1 MLPQIETPKYKLDL
15 PSTGKT
21 VEYRPFL
28 VKEEKILL
36 LAIESMKD
44 KGNEDAISDATF
56 QIIKNCTFNKIKPHQ
71 LPNFDIDYL
80 FLNIRSRSR
89 GEDINSSFI
98 CQNDVEGGEEGEVC
112 GTSNDV
118 HVNIN
123 DIAVEFPEE
132 DNSKVMITED
142 VGIQFKYLSSGDLKK
157 YGTEKSE
164 TDKMFKII
172 VDSIDYIFDE
182 EKVYKGSETTKKEL
196 MNFIEALD
204 ESKFEVIRKFFDE
217 QPTLKHT
224 IKYECSKC
232 GYKEDIVIEG
242 LEAFF
247 DLA

>member
-1 MLPQIETPKYKLDL
+1 MLPQLDTPKYKLDL
-15 PSTGKT
+15 PSNGETI
-21 VEYRPFL
+21 EYRPFL

-36 LAIESMKD
+36 LAMESMKED
-44 KGNEDAISDATF
+44 NSDAIASATF
-56 QIIKNCTFNKIKPHQ
+56 DIIKSCTFNNVKPES
-71 LPNFDIDYL
+71 LTNFDLDYL

-89 GEDINSSFI
+89 GELIESAFV
-98 CQNDVEGGEEGEVC
+98 CQNEVDGEVC

-118 HVNIN
+118 SVNIN
-123 DIAVEFPEE
+123 DIEVTFPEE
-132 DNSKVMITED
+132 DNSKVMITDE
-142 VGIQFKYLSSGDLKK
+142 VGIQFKYLSSGELKK
-157 YGTEKSE
+157 YGKEKSE

-182 EKVYKGSETTKKEL
+182 EKVYKGSETPKKEL
-196 MNFIEALD
+196 MGFIETLN
-204 ESKFEVIRKFFDE
+204 EKSFKEIRNFFDD

-224 IKYECSKC
+224 IPYKCSKC